1 MKPELERYSR
11 QVLFSELGEAGQT
24 NLMQGRVLLCG
35 CGALGTV
42 LAETLVRAGVGQ
54 IKIVDRDFV
63 EISNLQRQVLFD
75 ESDVAAKLPK
85 AIAAAEKLKKIN
97 STVNI
102 EPIVADIDHTN
113 ILSLARDVDL
123 ILDGTDNFE
132 VRYLINDVSL
142 ELGIPWIYCGCI
154 GSTGQ
159 TMTILP
165 GKTACLRCLID
176 TAPEPGSTETCDTA
190 GILGPTVNVIA
201 SLEAVDAIK
210 LLAGK
215 EDLIKPVLTVVDIWE
230 GSYRQMSVADLREK
244 SGCKACHQGE
254 RVWLKGEQGSRTT
267 RLCGRNAVQVAPAD
281 KGKIV
286 FEDLAEKLK
295 HSGEVDFNPYLLR
308 LNLKNPDYEISL
320 FRDGRA
326 IIKGTDDPAVAKTVY
341 ARYIGS
347 WPKPGLPGLCFQR
360 GLDLCPMRQECLH
373 HLAADTHYQFPGHQ
387 RGVIFARMNF
397 YDRLRVNLLVQF
409 IQRKLEQHR
418 GSRQVKC
425 IFLTHEDV
433 DFTRQ
438 LRAQILPV
446 LLENQANV
454 IRFPGFGNP
463 GIDLPRL
470 PVIQFQ
476 WPAVSATR
484 GKDGFKAS

>member
-24 NLMQGRVLLCG
+24 SLMQGRVLLCG

-63 EISNLQRQVLFD
+63 ELSNLQRQVLFD
-75 ESDVAAKLPK
+75 ETDVAARLPK
-85 AIAAAEKLKKIN
+85 AIAAAEKLKQIN
-97 STVNI
+97 STVDI

-113 ILSLARDVDL
+113 ILSLAADVDL

-244 SGCKACHQGE
+244 SGCKACHEGE
-254 RVWLKGEQGSRTT
+254 RIWLKGEQGSRTT

-326 IIKGTDDPAVAKTVY
+326 IIKGTDDPSVAKTVY

-347 WPKPGLPGLCFQR
+347 
-360 GLDLCPMRQECLH
+360 
-373 HLAADTHYQFPGHQ
+373 
-387 RGVIFARMNF
+387 
-397 YDRLRVNLLVQF
+397 
-409 IQRKLEQHR
+409 
-418 GSRQVKC
+418 
-425 IFLTHEDV
+425 
-433 DFTRQ
+433 
-438 LRAQILPV
+438 
-446 LLENQANV
+446 
-454 IRFPGFGNP
+454 
-463 GIDLPRL
+463 
-470 PVIQFQ
+470 
-476 WPAVSATR
+476 
-484 GKDGFKAS
+484 

>member
-24 NLMQGRVLLCG
+24 RLMQSSVLLCG

-42 LAETLVRAGVGQ
+42 LAETLVRAGVGH

-63 EISNLQRQVLFD
+63 ELSNLQRQVLFD

-85 AIAAAEKLKKIN
+85 TIAAVEKLKKIN
-97 STVNI
+97 SEVQI
-102 EPIVADIDHTN
+102 EAVVEDIDHTN
-113 ILSLARDVDL
+113 ILGLAENVDL

-165 GKTACLRCLID
+165 GKSACLRCLID
-176 TAPEPGSTETCDTA
+176 SAPEPGSTETCDTA

-210 LLAGK
+210 LLSGQV
-215 EDLIKPVLTVVDIWE
+215 EQIKPVLTVVDVWE
-230 GSYRQMSVADLREK
+230 GSFRQMSVADLREK
-244 SGCKACHQGE
+244 GGCKACHQGE
-254 RVWLKGEQGSRTT
+254 RIWLNGEQGSRTT
-267 RLCGRNAVQVAPAD
+267 RLCGRNAVQVSPAD
-281 KGKIV
+281 KGKIA
-286 FEDLAEKLK
+286 FEDLAVKLQN
-295 HSGEVDFNPYLLR
+295 SGSVDVNPYLLR

-326 IIKGTDDPAVAKTVY
+326 IIKGTDDPSVAKTIY

-347 WPKPGLPGLCFQR
+347 
-360 GLDLCPMRQECLH
+360 
-373 HLAADTHYQFPGHQ
+373 
-387 RGVIFARMNF
+387 
-397 YDRLRVNLLVQF
+397 
-409 IQRKLEQHR
+409 
-418 GSRQVKC
+418 
-425 IFLTHEDV
+425 
-433 DFTRQ
+433 
-438 LRAQILPV
+438 
-446 LLENQANV
+446 
-454 IRFPGFGNP
+454 
-463 GIDLPRL
+463 
-470 PVIQFQ
+470 
-476 WPAVSATR
+476 
-484 GKDGFKAS
+484 

>member
-24 NLMQGRVLLCG
+24 RLMQGRVLLCG

-63 EISNLQRQVLFD
+63 ELSNLQRQVLFD
-75 ESDVAAKLPK
+75 ETDVAARLPK
-85 AIAAAEKLKKIN
+85 AIAAAEKLKQIN
-97 STVNI
+97 STVDI

-113 ILSLARDVDL
+113 ILSLAADVDL

-142 ELGIPWIYCGCI
+142 ELGTPWIYCGCI

-244 SGCKACHQGE
+244 SGCKACHEGE
-254 RVWLKGEQGSRTT
+254 RIWLKGEQGSRTT

-326 IIKGTDDPAVAKTVY
+326 IIKGTDDPSVAKTVY

-347 WPKPGLPGLCFQR
+347 
-360 GLDLCPMRQECLH
+360 
-373 HLAADTHYQFPGHQ
+373 
-387 RGVIFARMNF
+387 
-397 YDRLRVNLLVQF
+397 
-409 IQRKLEQHR
+409 
-418 GSRQVKC
+418 
-425 IFLTHEDV
+425 
-433 DFTRQ
+433 
-438 LRAQILPV
+438 
-446 LLENQANV
+446 
-454 IRFPGFGNP
+454 
-463 GIDLPRL
+463 
-470 PVIQFQ
+470 
-476 WPAVSATR
+476 
-484 GKDGFKAS
+484 